1 MQGCETLFIF
11 ILFVLLCSRTSAPAM
26 KADILTFELTC
37 FAREGKWKR
46 GHFSKISTKTFKR
59 QNCKPACIS
68 HPLSVTAVVIFFKAN
83 FSVVFHETKGKEL
96 SLANHYKCPRI
107 PMNQS
112 ELEVTLLA
120 CVKPLGT
127 LPSASHGFTTGHGF
141 SLDLWSKLR
150 KLYNGKK
157 EQSIR
162 VIPFVPQLKNVCLW
176 FVYSSVG
183 RSEGSLF
190 AQPEATFVKEV

>member
-37 FAREGKWKR
+37 FAREGKWER

-127 LPSASHGFTTGHGF
+127 LPSASHGFTTGPGF
-141 SLDLWSKLR
+141 SLDRSSKLR
-150 KLYNGKK
+150 KVYNGKK
-157 EQSIR
+157 ESICE
-162 VIPFVPQLKNVCLW
+162 ITFVPQLKNLCLW
-176 FVYSSVG
+176 FV
-183 RSEGSLF
+183 
-190 AQPEATFVKEV
+190 